1 MNRIVFLLLIALST
15 SCFAKDVYVEGYTRS
30 NGTQVQGHYR
40 SSPDSTINNNFST
53 QGNVNPYTG
62 EEGWI
67 KREHEETTIS
77 SKSALYSSSN
87 EPIKQYSPNPEHSW
101 FKVLLLG
108 VFFPILILILYFRNE
123 GSPGRFLFLSCP
135 IIMVALLSLDKL

>member
-40 SSPDSTINNNFST
+40 TSPDSTINNNFST

-62 EEGWI
+62 KEGWI
-67 KREHEETTIS
+67 KREGEGAMS
-77 SKSALYSSSN
+77 SSNSVSYSSSN
-87 EPIKQYSPNPEHSW
+87 EHIKLYPPSPEHSG
-101 FKVLLLG
+101 FKLFLFGFILPVLLG
-108 VFFPILILILYFRNE
+108 F
-123 GSPGRFLFLSCP
+123 
-135 IIMVALLSLDKL
+135 